1 MTLLRFFGFLSFLP
15 GPFARLRRRDFR
27 LHAADGRV
35 YVTPLTCG
43 AAAWLGRRIA
53 SCADAEWSGGSLVLG
68 NDGASAFI
76 DAVRRDGL
84 EVAR

>member
-1 MTLLRFFGFLSFLP
+1 MRDRGEWE
-15 GPFARLRRRDFR
+15 GRPFARLRRRDFR

-35 YVTPLTCG
+35 HVTPLTCG

-68 NDGASAFI
+68 NDGASAFV

>member
-1 MTLLRFFGFLSFLP
+1 MRDRGEP
-15 GPFARLRRRDFR
+15 QQKGRPFARLRHRDFR

-53 SCADAEWSGGSLVLG
+53 SCADAKWSGGPLVLG

-76 DAVRRDGL
+76 GAVRCDGL